1 MIVRQKSRLLKNS
14 VALVTTLG
22 VAGILAGCTTARS
35 PFVAQG
41 PLVTNSVNTAQNADL
56 NQAMPSAIGALPN
69 SNPTSPAPVRVAQN
83 TNAPFTPPADVGG
96 SYGSTYPTNSGSQDP
111 LLAGNYP
118 QTQASN
124 SNFGNVAAA
133 PSQVSQQPLPS
144 LSPLPVKS
152 TTTMTAST
160 SPAEIQTQPQTLQ
173 PPATQTA
180 ATPRLVPENAFMH
193 KIEAGESLYVIARRY
208 DVTPQAIVTANGL
221 ASADRIFVGQ
231 ELIIPGRPD
240 LIAQKA
246 PAPQKVAEA
255 APQTQ
260 VSQVQSDA
268 PQSSPTP
275 IARPQGLKVAA
286 APTQTQVQQ
295 PKPQAAAP
303 KQVETKPA
311 PQPQQEEIKTASVP
325 QAQITATPQ
334 AQPQSQGFRWP
345 VSGRMIQD
353 FKASKNT
360 GINIEA
366 PEGTSVKAAD
376 AGTVIYTGNAVEG
389 YGNLVLIKHPNG
401 YVSAYAHLKD
411 ISVSKGT
418 NVGRGDQIGSVG
430 LTGSVARPQLH
441 FELRKGATPVDP
453 APLLVS

>member
-1 MIVRQKSRLLKNS
+1 MIVRQKTRLLKNS
-14 VALVTTLG
+14 VALISVLG
-22 VAGILAGCTTARS
+22 VAGVLVGCTTARS
-35 PFVAQG
+35 PFISNG

-56 NQAMPSAIGALPN
+56 NQAMPTAIGTPD
-69 SNPTSPAPVRVAQN
+69 SNRQPMAPTPVRVAQN

-96 SYGSTYPTNSGSQDP
+96 SAPMAFPNSGSQDP

-124 SNFGNVAAA
+124 SNIGNVAAA
-133 PSQVSQQPLPS
+133 PSQVSQQALPS

-152 TTTMTAST
+152 TPTMTAST
-160 SPAEIQTQPQTLQ
+160 SPAEIQTQPQILQ
-173 PPATQTA
+173 PPATETA

-208 DVTPQAIVTANGL
+208 DVTADSIVTANGL

-240 LIAQKA
+240 LVAQRA
-246 PAPQKVAEA
+246 QAQPVQKVAEVQTA
-255 APQTQ
+255 APAPKAT
-260 VSQVQSDA
+260 SDA
-268 PQSSPTP
+268 PQTSPTP
-275 IARPQGLKVAA
+275 IARPAGLKVATA
-286 APTQTQVQQ
+286 QPAPAAKPAPAPTQTG
-295 PKPQAAAP
+295 AAP
-303 KQVETKPA
+303 SAQD
-311 PQPQQEEIKTASVP
+311 EIKTASVP
-325 QAQITATPQ
+325 NTQITARPQ
-334 AQPQSQGFRWP
+334 VEQQSQGFRWP
-345 VSGRMIQD
+345 VSGRLIQD

-401 YVSAYAHLKD
+401 YVSAYAHLRD
-411 ISVSKGT
+411 ISVSKGA
-418 NVGRGDQIGSVG
+418 NILRGEQIGSVG

-453 APLLVS
+453 APLLAS